1 MSNSQEQ
8 SLNEN
13 VVFLPV
19 DETSPQFLH
28 SEREREAVERLLDS
42 GPEAFYG
49 SIGPDLS
56 SYFLSPEEVS
66 RISSWAQNYH
76 FHEPLVGDQN
86 GADRSV
92 DSEKICSTYDPYQ
105 WDVPVPNLELG
116 WPEKPAGVPKNSV
129 NSVTVHSS
137 HPAEGDLQIREVIRR
152 HLQAAKMVIAVV
164 TDQLTDNAIIFDLHT
179 AASRG
184 VPVYIILN
192 QRSLQQNFTLNRLRH
207 PYMRVRVLGGK
218 TFCSRTAKMVA
229 GEMKDNFILV
239 DLEAAI
245 HGNYSLT
252 WTGAHLH
259 RQLVTVLRGPVIDSF
274 DREFRILFADSVPV
288 PDTWGVTAGPQVYNH
303 YQTKD
308 FSRLRLLK
316 QLSAE
321 SEITN
326 PPSPPAD
333 VFLDWEAMGV
343 LQRDSSRPASLLGL
357 HKENIVEK
365 TSQLDINKDSPTE
378 DRFTHNE
385 HLVWSRRR
393 MNENTSP
400 LTTGVTD
407 NSNTIN
413 SNAEVLSTN
422 SPATE
427 GIKRPELLIE
437 RSVSRELSAEK
448 QANKPERRIDVP
460 PETTNKFLSKRR
472 SVALMESFEE
482 EDSKTDDVS
491 PREHSST
498 SREKKPLILKVPH
511 RGNFSSVSDIMK
523 RLKQGTPAMLR
534 KGMNSTM
541 SDRTQSMMDL
551 SENNHSDRE
560 APVPRFLGNLN
571 SDQMTPALALMQR
584 RNDGVKNALNRP
596 PANFMPTER
605 PRSST
610 LNSTLSSGFY
620 LRKLKSDKEK
630 PAV

>member
-19 DETSPQFLH
+19 DETSPQFFH
-28 SEREREAVERLLDS
+28 SEREREAMERLLDS
-42 GPEAFYG
+42 GPEAFYS

-116 WPEKPAGVPKNSV
+116 WPEKPAGVPK

-218 TFCSRTAKMVA
+218 TFCSRTGKMVA

-378 DRFTHNE
+378 DRFTYNE

-407 NSNTIN
+407 NSNIIN

-448 QANKPERRIDVP
+448 RANKPERRIDVP

-482 EDSKTDDVS
+482 EDSKTDYVS

-498 SREKKPLILKVPH
+498 SREKRPLILKVPH

-523 RLKQGTPAMLR
+523 KLKQGTPAMLR

-610 LNSTLSSGFY
+610 LNSTFSPGFY

>member
-8 SLNEN
+8 SLDEN

-19 DETSPQFLH
+19 DESSPHFLH
-28 SEREREAVERLLDS
+28 SEREREAVERLLSS

-49 SIGPDLS
+49 SIGPELS
-56 SYFLSPEEVS
+56 SYFLSPQEVS

-76 FHEPLVGDQN
+76 FHEPLVGEQD
-86 GADRSV
+86 GAERSV
-92 DSEKICSTYDPYQ
+92 DSEKICSTYNPYQ

-116 WPEKPAGVPKNSV
+116 WPEKPAGVLKS
-129 NSVTVHSS
+129 SVTVHSS
-137 HPAEGDLQIREVIRR
+137 HPAEEDLQIREVIRR
-152 HLQAAKMVIAVV
+152 HLQAAKTVIAVV

-218 TFCSRTAKMVA
+218 TFCSRTGKMVV

-239 DLEAAI
+239 DLEAVI

-252 WTGAHLH
+252 WTDTHLH

-288 PDTWGVTAGPQVYNH
+288 PDTRGVTDSPQVYNH

-308 FSRLRLLK
+308 FSRLRQ

-326 PPSPPAD
+326 PPPPPAD

-365 TSQLDINKDSPTE
+365 TSQLEIDKDSPTE

-385 HLVWSRRR
+385 HLVWNRRR
-393 MNENTSP
+393 VNENTSP
-400 LTTGVTD
+400 LTTRVTD
-407 NSNTIN
+407 NSKTIN

-422 SPATE
+422 PPAAE
-427 GIKRPELLIE
+427 GIIRPERLIE
-437 RSVSRELSAEK
+437 RNISREVSAEK
-448 QANKPERRIDVP
+448 KPNKPERTVTRIDVP
-460 PETTNKFLSKRR
+460 PETTNKFYSKRR

-482 EDSKTDDVS
+482 EDNKTDDVS
-491 PREHSST
+491 LRERSSSST
-498 SREKKPLILKVPH
+498 EKKPLILKVPH
-511 RGNFSSVSDIMK
+511 RGNFSSVSDIMRK
-523 RLKQGTPAMLR
+523 LKQGTSAMR
-534 KGMNSTM
+534 RNETSSTM

-551 SENNHSDRE
+551 SENNHSDRK
-560 APVPRFLGNLN
+560 APVPRFLTNHN

-584 RNDGVKNALNRP
+584 RNDGVKTALNRH

-610 LNSTLSSGFY
+610 LNSTFSSSFF
-620 LRKLKSDKEK
+620 LRKLKSDKEE
-630 PAV
+630 PAL